1 MERNNR
7 LVFSRSNAGMKR
19 KFDEA
24 ISILEYSVMLVE
36 LFELEEFNHVIAVQL
51 KLMLG
56 ETRHTRIK
64 REKVTI
70 DQSLIKKINPHPK
83 LYPVKGGIQISKTG
97 LAEVPE
103 ELFDYSKQRIDL
115 VSWRNQVIFKTS
127 MEGKLHEVTVIDF
140 IKEMADKIGGAQADS
155 RLPYKSV
162 IANEHI
168 SILLVGIAKG
178 LFKSIGR
185 DYKQH
190 SSMNLAH
197 ITKKIEQSQASE

>member
-24 ISILEYSVMLVE
+24 ITILEYSVMLVE
-36 LFELEEFNHVIAVQL
+36 LFELEEFNHVIASQL

-70 DQSLIKKINPHPK
+70 DQSLIKKINPYPK
-83 LYPVKGGIQISKTG
+83 LYPVKGCIQISKTG
-97 LAEVPE
+97 LAEVPQ

-115 VSWRNQVIFKTS
+115 VSWRNQVILKTS
-127 MEGKLHEVTVIDF
+127 LEGKLHEVTIIDF
-140 IKEMADKIGGAQADS
+140 MKEMADKIGGVQADS
-155 RLPYKSV
+155 TLAYQSV
-162 IANEHI
+162 IAKEHI
-168 SILLVGIAKG
+168 RFLLVGIAKG

-185 DYKQH
+185 DYNQH
-190 SSMNLAH
+190 LSVNLAH
-197 ITKKIEQSQASE
+197 IIKKIEQSQASE

>member
-24 ISILEYSVMLVE
+24 ITILEYSVMLVE
-36 LFELEEFNHVIAVQL
+36 LFEMEEFNNVIAGQL
-51 KLMLG
+51 KLLLG
-56 ETRHTRIK
+56 ETKHTRIK

-83 LYPVKGGIQISKTG
+83 LYPLQGCIEISKTG
-97 LAEVPE
+97 AAELPE

-127 MEGKLHEVTVIDF
+127 MEGKPLEMTIVDF
-140 IKEMADKIGGAQADS
+140 IKETADKIGGAQADS
-155 RLPYKSV
+155 RLPYKSM
-162 IANEHI
+162 IAQEHI
-168 SILLVGIAKG
+168 RILLVGLSKG

-190 SSMNLAH
+190 LSINLAH
-197 ITKKIEQSQASE
+197 IAKKIEQSQASE